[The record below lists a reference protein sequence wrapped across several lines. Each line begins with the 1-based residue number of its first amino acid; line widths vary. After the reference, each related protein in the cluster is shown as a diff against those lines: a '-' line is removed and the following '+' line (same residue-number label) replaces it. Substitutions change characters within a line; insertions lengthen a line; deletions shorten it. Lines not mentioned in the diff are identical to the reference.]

1 MPTITSRQHVLVKTF
16 RALQKDRHDGMLL
29 DGWHL
34 FGEAI
39 AAGVDI
45 EVAAFT
51 GKPAAAERAALD
63 RAAAAGARIVEVSSA
78 VMNAISPVK
87 SPTGIVAR
95 ASRPKPA
102 LDETAAPRPALAI
115 AALGVQ
121 DPGNVGAIIRS
132 AAAAGSTGVVVD
144 QESADPWGWKALR
157 ASMGTAFRL
166 PVVRVNEAGDAID
179 AWRTR
184 GMTIVAASLNGG
196 RSLYE
201 HDLTKPVA
209 FLIGA
214 EGSGLSQETTE
225 QADSRVTIPMQSGI
239 ESLNA
244 AVAAGLLLYEARRQ
258 RLHSRGGV
266 A

>member
-34 FGEAI
+34 FGEAL
-39 AAGVDI
+39 AAGVEI

-63 RAAAAGARIVEVSSA
+63 RAAAAGTRIVEVSTA

-87 SPTGIVAR
+87 TPTGIVAR
-95 ASRPKPA
+95 AARPKPA
-102 LDETAAPRPALAI
+102 LDETASPRPGLAI

-132 AAAAGSTGVVVD
+132 AAAAGATGVVVD
-144 QESADPWGWKALR
+144 NESADPWGWKALR

-166 PVVRVNEAGDAID
+166 PVVRVDEAGDAID

-184 GMTIVAASLNGG
+184 GMTIVAAALNGG
-196 RSLYE
+196 KSLYE

-209 FLIGA
+209 FLIGS
-214 EGSGLSQETTE
+214 EGAGLPPDVIEL
-225 QADSRVTIPMQSGI
+225 ADVRVTIPMKAGV

-244 AVAAGLLLYEARRQ
+244 AVSAALLLYEARRQ
-258 RLHSRGGV
+258 RSTKK
-266 A
+266 